1 MPQPSAR
8 PTIIDISTA
17 ALFMTGMAPGS
28 AQTTGSISV
37 LGASSKWSGCAAFG
51 TRVNILVR
59 VASSMWISRPIL
71 TEAFAIFAVFGS
83 AVVAMGGW

>member
-17 ALFMTGMAPGS
+17 ALFMTGSDPGS
-28 AQTTGSISV
+28 AHTTGSISV
-37 LGASSKWSGCAAFG
+37 FGSSSKWAGCAAFG

-59 VASSMWISRPIL
+59 VASSMWISRPTL
-71 TEAFAIFAVFGS
+71 REDFAIFAVFGS
-83 AVVAMGGW
+83 AVVAMRGW